1 MPNGMFVLAA
11 RLLLAAVFIV
21 AGWAKLADATG
32 TRRSMADFGVPAA
45 LAPAFALLVPCAEI
59 ASALALVTVGLAWW
73 GSMGAA
79 ALLIAFTGGVAI
91 NLLLGRKPDCRCFGQ
106 VHSSRIG
113 WPSVVRNAVLFG
125 LAAFIAAQG
134 PAGSGPGVTT
144 AWNAAR
150 ARGLVIPTWVLVLIG
165 AWVLAAVWLYW
176 SLPDLE
182 PDTGHPAPKPGP
194 VPAAAPEPARPTN
207 QWGLGL
213 PLDTPAPAFTLNSLG
228 GDVVTLDSLRE
239 SGKPILL
246 VFTRP
251 NCPSCD
257 GVLPDV
263 ALWQREHAGRL
274 LVMPI
279 SKSGFE
285 ANREKVAKYGLLD
298 VLVQNDNEV
307 ADAYGV
313 EMVPGALL
321 VVDGRIASP
330 VAEGRDAIRAL
341 VAEAVEERRI

>member
-1 MPNGMFVLAA
+1 MITLAA

-21 AGWAKLADATG
+21 AGWAKLADVAG
-32 TRRSMADFGVPAA
+32 SRRSMTDFGVPAA
-45 LAPAFALLVPCAEI
+45 LAPAFAVLVPCTELAC
-59 ASALALVTVGLAWW
+59 AAALATVRLAWW
-73 GSMGAA
+73 GSIGAST
-79 ALLIAFTGGVAI
+79 LLIAFTAGMTA

-106 VHSSRIG
+106 VYSSQIG
-113 WPSVVRNAVLFG
+113 WPSLLRNALLLG
-125 LAAFIAAQG
+125 LAALIAAQG
-134 PAGSGPGVTT
+134 PAGSGPGVMA

-150 ARGLVIPTWVLVLIG
+150 ARGLVVPTWVLALIG
-165 AWVLAAVWLYW
+165 AWILAGIWLYW
-176 SLPDLE
+176 SLPESDRE
-182 PDTGHPAPKPGP
+182 EERPAPGSGP
-194 VPAAAPEPARPTN
+194 VPTAVPEPARPTN

-213 PLDTPAPAFTLNSLG
+213 PLDTPAPAFALNSLG

-239 SGKPILL
+239 SGKPLLL

-263 ALWQREHAGRL
+263 ALWQREHAQRL

-279 SKSGFE
+279 SKSGFD

-298 VLVQNDNEV
+298 VLVQQDNEV

-313 EMVPGALL
+313 EMVPGAVL
-321 VVDGRIASP
+321 VADGRIASP

>member
-1 MPNGMFVLAA
+1 MIVLAA
-11 RLLLAAVFIV
+11 RLLLAAVFGV
-21 AGWAKLADATG
+21 AGLAKLADIAG
-32 TRRSMADFGVPAA
+32 SRRSMADFGVPAA
-45 LAPAFALLVPCAEI
+45 LAPAFAVLVPCAEL
-59 ASALALVTVGLAWW
+59 ACAAALATVRLAWW
-73 GSMGAA
+73 GSIGAST
-79 ALLIAFTGGVAI
+79 LLIAFTAGMTT

-106 VHSSRIG
+106 VHSSQIG
-113 WPSVVRNAVLFG
+113 WPTVIRNAVLLG
-125 LAAFIAAQG
+125 MAAFIASQG
-134 PAGSGPGVTT
+134 PDESGPGVITV
-144 AWNAAR
+144 WNAAR
-150 ARGLVIPTWVLVLIG
+150 ARGLVIPTWVIVLIV
-165 AWVLAAVWLYW
+165 AWVLAGAWLYW
-176 SLPDLE
+176 SLPEAEQVTASD
-182 PDTGHPAPKPGP
+182 APIPEAA
-194 VPAAAPEPARPTN
+194 PAATTEPARPTN

-213 PLDTPAPAFTLNSLG
+213 PLDVPAPAFALNSLG

-239 SGKPILL
+239 SGKPLLL

-279 SKSGFE
+279 SKSGFD

-298 VLVQNDNEV
+298 VLVQQGNEV

-313 EMVPGALL
+313 EMIPGAVLI
-321 VVDGRIASP
+321 VDGRIASP

-341 VAEAVEERRI
+341 VAEAVEDRRI